1 MTHPVLI
8 RLEELIDLLAE
19 GMRSRED
26 DSGADL
32 VNAAREYGEACATV
46 NARLQTCLDIL
57 GKGRDKEHQALMA
70 ATRQPDLLDA
80 CSVLSEL
87 QTNEYAA
94 FCRRNHLPTAPLL
107 NERAK
112 QAIDP
117 LYARAGT
124 FQKRLRMEFSAANS
138 KRDFREALEIARQL
152 ARVDPSD
159 PATAKQAAG
168 LEDRLVREVISG
180 RIAPALDKG
189 DDEAAVAALAEI
201 EAIAPGRQ
209 PRTDERLEQPWLEA
223 IAVRKAIEK
232 DEAFRNSALL
242 LNDAV
247 SARDASLLDP
257 VVEILARIGEQMA
270 RHSFELPSDR
280 AILFGELCQWR
291 DDRLRTARIDSE
303 FEDRLDGL
311 RVLIKQIIDKEFR
324 SIVPN
329 YEENRDDALELQRVW
344 KEIAEFRKPVEEEL
358 QEKARKLLADLHGKI
373 DRHERARRRNLIMGG
388 AAGLAALIAAIV
400 IAMMFLK
407 AGSLAGQLLS
417 AQEDG
422 RAGDLAKLLDSV
434 EKDPPSWRSI
444 GKLPRIESNAR
455 TWLGEQQANAARLQA
470 MLSTIRDE
478 FGSRPR
484 ALDWTPASLGA
495 VKTRLDELAVE
506 VTKVNRDDRIPLEDA
521 IASLSTSWDGIADT
535 VRNAIMEEFHTKV
548 GDLDRAVREELG
560 SEVALAKSIAGL
572 EAVNAQI
579 AELDIL
585 AAIEIDELKPSA
597 ADLTRFGVLKER
609 VATLGVEL
617 TAVGEVLRKCD
628 EADQLPAYLA
638 ALREIRETSFFSAA
652 QKLALG
658 DLLAAADSEERVL
671 RDILM
676 PGELLKWKTLSG
688 RTIASDGYPDDISPD
703 EEGAYLALRDDQSLS
718 EVYLYRITEAGKTRT
733 VYSRGSTLETED
745 LTTPGSPNSA
755 TWEMRGSEVYDPD
768 GGSLNAVSFT
778 ERRYRYERGSN
789 FTMGSLPIGG
799 ALSPE
804 SAYFNTLGVPGYVRE
819 DFSAFSRPGLEL
831 AEKILQAPDTVSP
844 LFRAYLFLGVGRLMS
859 SRPEKWL
866 VDYCQFGEDLE
877 TIRSIAGAAMTGAD
891 WCSSEKNAA
900 VAAKLA
906 TFFAERKDPDY
917 LDRAKAV
924 YGFHARLFTGGIAF
938 SGHLDHEGR
947 VKTPRPV
954 DVAATLW
961 GFDPAL
967 QVRPL
972 FQKDA
977 TGEWKSVS
985 PAAEFTPLFHLR
997 VNPEITWEEVAK
1009 ANFVDRA
1016 DPSLTRRLPAMLGIG
1031 AKSE

>member
-8 RLEELIDLLAE
+8 RLEELVNLLAE

-26 DSGADL
+26 PSGADL
-32 VNAAREYGEACATV
+32 VNAAREYAEACATV

-80 CSVLSEL
+80 CAVLSEL
-87 QTNEYAA
+87 QTDDYAA
-94 FCRRNHLPTAPLL
+94 FCRRNHLPAAPLL

-112 QAIDP
+112 QEIDP

-124 FQKRLRMEFSAANS
+124 FQKKLRMEFSAANS

-159 PATAKQAAG
+159 PATAKQVAA
-168 LEDRLVREVISG
+168 LEDRLVREVVSG

-189 DDEAAVAALAEI
+189 DDEAAVTALAEI

-247 SARDASLLDP
+247 SASDTGHLDP
-257 VVEILARIGEQMA
+257 VIEILARIGEQMA

-291 DDRLRTARIDSE
+291 DDRLRKARVDSE

-324 SIVPN
+324 NTVPT
-329 YEENRDDALELQRVW
+329 YEENRADTLELQRVW

-373 DRHERARRRNLIMGG
+373 DRNERARRRNLIMGG

-400 IAMMFLK
+400 VAMMFLK

-434 EKDPPSWRSI
+434 EKDPPSWRSF

-478 FGSRPR
+478 FGTRPR

-506 VTKVNRDDRIPLEDA
+506 VAKVNRDDRIALDDA
-521 IASLSTSWDGIADT
+521 VASLSTSWDGIADT
-535 VRNAIMEEFHTKV
+535 VRNAIMEDFHTKV
-548 GDLDRAVREELG
+548 GNLDRAVREELG
-560 SEVALAKSIAGL
+560 SEVALAKAIAGL

-579 AELDIL
+579 AELDTL

-617 TAVGEVLRKCD
+617 NAVGEILRKCD
-628 EADQLPAYLA
+628 EADQLSAYLA
-638 ALREIRETSFFSAA
+638 ALRKIGETSFLSAA

-658 DLLAAADSEERVL
+658 DLLAVAESEERVL

-676 PGELLKWKTLSG
+676 PGDFLKWKTLSE
-688 RTIASDGYPDDISPD
+688 RTVAPEGYPDDISPD
-703 EEGAYLALRDDQSLS
+703 EESLYLGLRDDESLS
-718 EVYLYRITEAGKTRT
+718 EVYLYRITEGAKSRT
-733 VYSRGSTLETED
+733 IYSRGSTLETAD
-745 LTTPGSPNSA
+745 LSSAGSLIS
-755 TWEMRGSEVYDPD
+755 EMRGSEVYDPD
-768 GGSLNAVSFT
+768 GASANAVSFT
-778 ERRYRYERGSN
+778 ERRYRIERGSN
-789 FTMGSLPIGG
+789 FTRGSLPIGG

-804 SAYFNTLGVPGYVRE
+804 SAFFNVLGLPGYVRE

-831 AEKILQAPDTVSP
+831 AEKILKGPDTVSP

-906 TFFAERKDPDY
+906 TFFSERKDPDY

-954 DVAATLW
+954 DVASTLW

-977 TGEWKSVS
+977 AGEWKSVS

-997 VNPEITWEEVAK
+997 VSPEITWEEVAK
-1009 ANFVDRA
+1009 ANSVDWA
-1016 DPSLTRRLPAMLGIG
+1016 DPSLTRRLPAILGIG

>member
-8 RLEELIDLLAE
+8 RLEELVNLLAE
-19 GMRSRED
+19 GMSSRAD

-32 VNAAREYGEACATV
+32 VNAAREYAEACVTV
-46 NARLQTCLDIL
+46 NARFQTCLDIL

-80 CSVLSEL
+80 CAVLSEL
-87 QTNEYAA
+87 QTDEYAA
-94 FCRRNHLPTAPLL
+94 FCRRNHLPVAPLL

-112 QAIDP
+112 QEIDP

-124 FQKRLRMEFSAANS
+124 FQKKLRMEFSAANS

-159 PATAKQAAG
+159 PATAKQVAA

-209 PRTDERLEQPWLEA
+209 PRSDERLEQPWLEA
-223 IAVRKAIEK
+223 IGVKKSIEK
-232 DEAFRNSALL
+232 DEAVRSSGIL

-247 SARDASLLDP
+247 SARHAGDLDP
-257 VVEILARIGEQMA
+257 VIEILARVGEQMA
-270 RHSFELPSDR
+270 RHSFELPPDR
-280 AILFGELCQWR
+280 ASLYGELCEWR
-291 DDRLRTARIDSE
+291 DEALRKARIESE
-303 FEDRLDGL
+303 FQDRLDEL

-324 SIVPN
+324 NTVPT
-329 YEENRDDALELQRVW
+329 YEENRADTLELQRVW

-373 DRHERARRRNLIMGG
+373 DRNERARRRNLIMGG

-400 IAMMFLK
+400 VAMMFLK
-407 AGSLAGQLLS
+407 SGDLSGQLLS

-422 RAGDLAKLLDSV
+422 RATDVAKLLDSL
-434 EKDPPSWRSI
+434 EKDPPSWRSF
-444 GKLPRIESNAR
+444 GKLPRTESNAR
-455 TWLGEQQANAARLQA
+455 TWLGEERANAARLQA

-478 FGSRPR
+478 FGKRPG
-484 ALDWTPASLGA
+484 APDWTPASLGA
-495 VKTRLDELAVE
+495 VKTRLEELATE
-506 VTKVNRDDRIPLEDA
+506 VGKVNRDDRIPLDDA
-521 IASLSTSWDGIADT
+521 VASLSTSWDGIADT
-535 VRNAIMEEFHTKV
+535 VRNVIMEDFHAKV

-560 SEVALAKSIAGL
+560 SEVALAKSIAAL

-579 AELDIL
+579 AALDTL

-617 TAVGEVLRKCD
+617 ATVAEILQKS
-628 EADQLPAYLA
+628 EAADQLPAYLG
-638 ALREIRETSFFSAA
+638 ALREIGETSFLSAA
-652 QKLALG
+652 QKLALR
-658 DLLAAADSEERVL
+658 DLLALADSEERVL

-676 PGELLKWKTLSG
+676 PDDLLKWKNLSE
-688 RTIASDGYPDDISPD
+688 RNIASEGYPDDISPD
-703 EEGAYLALRDDQSLS
+703 EESVYLGLRDDESLS
-718 EVYLYRITEAGKTRT
+718 EVYLYRINEGGKSRT
-733 VYSRGSTLETED
+733 IYSRGSTLETAD
-745 LTTPGSPNSA
+745 LSSAGSLVS
-755 TWEMRGSEVYDPD
+755 EMRGSEVYDPD
-768 GGSLNAVSFT
+768 GSSLNTVSFS
-778 ERRYRYERGSN
+778 ERRYRVERISN
-789 FTMGSLPIGG
+789 FTRG
-799 ALSPE
+799 ALPTGGLLAPE
-804 SAYFNTLGVPGYVRE
+804 SAFFNTLGLPGCVKE

-831 AEKILQAPDTVSP
+831 AEKILKAPDTVSP

-866 VDYCQFGEDLE
+866 VDYCEFEEDLE

-900 VAAKLA
+900 VAGKLA
-906 TFFAERKDPDY
+906 TFFAERKNPDY

-938 SGHLDHEGR
+938 SGHLDHEGQ

-967 QVRPL
+967 KVRPL

-977 TGEWKSVS
+977 GGEWKPVG

-1009 ANFVDRA
+1009 ANSVDPA
-1016 DPSLTRRLPAMLGIG
+1016 DPSLTVRLPAMLGFG
-1031 AKSE
+1031 AKPE